1 MATGKRYY
9 WVKLTDKFMNDDVVD
24 YLMQQ
29 TNGSNYVVLYQMM
42 CLSTKNNNGK
52 LCTKIGELLLR
63 WDEDKIARECKWFS
77 VDTIRVALILFQK
90 LGLIYEENDGV
101 LVISDFDQIVGSE
114 SDYAAQ
120 KRLQRSNVSS
130 RLPVAN
136 IPQIESKNGDCDD
149 STEGVDNVHG
159 IVHIE
164 KEKEKEKDKEKEKEY
179 SSVLSLFPLERREAL
194 KNKLCD
200 GIIFVS
206 REQWD
211 RLCELLS
218 FDELVHYCE
227 VIKKDER
234 EGRHY
239 TKRTHYQAI
248 IDMCE
253 ADRRL

>member
-1 MATGKRYY
+1 M
-9 WVKLTDKFMNDDVVD
+9 
-24 YLMQQ
+24 
-29 TNGSNYVVLYQMM
+29 
-42 CLSTKNNNGK
+42 
-52 LCTKIGELLLR
+52 
-63 WDEDKIARECKWFS
+63 
-77 VDTIRVALILFQK
+77 
-90 LGLIYEENDGV
+90 
-101 LVISDFDQIVGSE
+101 
-114 SDYAAQ
+114 
-120 KRLQRSNVSS
+120 
-130 RLPVAN
+130 
-136 IPQIESKNGDCDD
+136 
-149 STEGVDNVHG
+149 DNVHG